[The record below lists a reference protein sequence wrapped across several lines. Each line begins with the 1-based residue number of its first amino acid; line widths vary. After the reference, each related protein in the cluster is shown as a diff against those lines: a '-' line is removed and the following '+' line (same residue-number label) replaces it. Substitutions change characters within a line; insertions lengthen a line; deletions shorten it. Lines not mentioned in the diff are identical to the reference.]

1 MTTTTPDTTT
11 PTTLQPV
18 STPKHHG
25 MSKRKRD
32 GLTALAVTGLALLM
46 LFFWLVPLAYMFLT
60 SVKTLEQMQN
70 GRILPSSPATVE
82 YQGEQLEL
90 FSVPMPDGDVREL
103 AMLKPGRNS
112 SIFIDPDNPG
122 AGEIEWEGKWR
133 QLQPAY
139 EIDFQWGN
147 YVEAFTEVEF
157 PRLLRNTAAIALFGI
172 IGTLM
177 SCVLVAYGFSRF
189 PIPYK
194 NVLFLILIA
203 TIILPRQVTLIPT
216 YAIFAR
222 LGWVGTWLPL
232 IVPHFFANAYNVF
245 LLRQYFL
252 TIPREMDEAAMID
265 GASPM
270 RVLWSVI
277 LPQSWPVI
285 IAVAV
290 SHLIFAWNDYFEP
303 LIYLRSKPDLV
314 PISVGIQEFNF
325 LYGTRPELLQATSML
340 ALLIPVIIFFL
351 AQRYFMQGVVFSG
364 VEK

>member
-1 MTTTTPDTTT
+1 MTTVPQTTT
-11 PTTLQPV
+11 SNVQPV
-18 STPKHHG
+18 SRPQQAG
-25 MSKRKRD
+25 MSKRARD
-32 GLTALAVTGLALLM
+32 RIAAVIVTGLVLMM

-70 GRILPSSPATVE
+70 GQILPQSPASFE
-82 YQGEQLEL
+82 FEGEALDIYT
-90 FSVPMPDGDVREL
+90 VPMPDGTTQEL
-103 AMLKPGRNS
+103 ALFKPGRES
-112 SIFIDPDNPG
+112 SQFIDPNNPD
-122 AGEIEWEGKWR
+122 AGPIEWEGRWR
-133 QLQPAY
+133 QLTPAY
-139 EIDFQWGN
+139 EVDFQWQN
-147 YVEAFTEVEF
+147 YREAFTAVEF
-157 PRLLRNTAAIALFGI
+157 PRLLRNTLAIAIFGI
-172 IGTLM
+172 IGTLI
-177 SCVLVAYGFSRF
+177 SCILVAYGFSRF

-194 NVLFLILIA
+194 NVLFLILIS

-216 YAIFAR
+216 YTIFAR

-265 GASPM
+265 GASPP

-285 IAVAV
+285 IAVCV

-303 LIYLRSKPDLV
+303 LIYLRSKPELV

-340 ALLIPVIIFFL
+340 ALLIPVVVFFL

>member
-1 MTTTTPDTTT
+1 
-11 PTTLQPV
+11 
-18 STPKHHG
+18 
-25 MSKRKRD
+25 MSKRSRD
-32 GLTALAVTGLALLM
+32 RISALIVTGLVLLM
-46 LFFWLVPLAYMFLT
+46 LLFWLVPLAYMFLT

-70 GRILPSSPATVE
+70 GQIIPQSPATFE
-82 YQGEQLEL
+82 YEGQARDI
-90 FSVPMPDGDVREL
+90 FAVPMPDGTIRDL
-103 AMLKPGRNS
+103 AMFKPGRES
-112 SIFIDPDNPG
+112 SQFIDPADPE
-122 AGEIEWEGKWR
+122 AGIVEWQGRWR
-133 QLQPAY
+133 TLTPAY
-139 EIDFQWGN
+139 EVDFQWQN
-147 YVEAFTEVEF
+147 YREAFTAVEF
-157 PRLLRNTAAIALFGI
+157 PRLLRNTLAIAIFGI
-172 IGTLM
+172 IGTVI

-194 NVLFLILIA
+194 NVLFLILIS

-265 GASPM
+265 GASPP

-285 IAVAV
+285 IAVCV
-290 SHLIFAWNDYFEP
+290 SHLIFACNDYFEP

-340 ALLIPVIIFFL
+340 ALLIPVIVFFL

>member
-1 MTTTTPDTTT
+1 MTTISPTTTTTAKPA
-11 PTTLQPV
+11 
-18 STPKHHG
+18 STPKSQG
-25 MSKRKRD
+25 RSRRQRD
-32 GLTALAVTGLALLM
+32 GFAALAVTGLALM
-46 LFFWLVPLAYMFLT
+46 FLFLWLVPLAYMFLT

-70 GRILPSSPATVE
+70 GEILPKSPATFE
-82 YQGEQLEL
+82 FEGKELEM
-90 FSVPMPDGDVREL
+90 FAVPMPDGSTQEL
-103 AMLKPGRNS
+103 AMFKPGRQS
-112 SIFIDPDNPG
+112 SQFIDPANPEAG
-122 AGEIEWEGKWR
+122 AIEWEGQWR
-133 QLQPAY
+133 QLDPAY
-139 EIDFQWGN
+139 EVDFQWGN
-147 YVEAFTEVEF
+147 YAEAFREVEF
-157 PRLLRNTAAIALFGI
+157 PRLLRNTLAIAIFGI
-172 IGTLM
+172 IGTVA
-177 SCVLVAYGFSRF
+177 SCILVAYGFARF

-194 NVLFLILIA
+194 NILFLVLIS

-216 YAIFAR
+216 YTIFAR

-265 GASPM
+265 GASPP

-285 IAVAV
+285 IAVCV

-303 LIYLRSKPDLV
+303 LIYLRSKPELQ

-340 ALLIPVIIFFL
+340 ALLIPVAVFFL

>member
-1 MTTTTPDTTT
+1 M
-11 PTTLQPV
+11 
-18 STPKHHG
+18 
-25 MSKRKRD
+25 R
-32 GLTALAVTGLALLM
+32 
-46 LFFWLVPLAYMFLT
+46 
-60 SVKTLEQMQN
+60 
-70 GRILPSSPATVE
+70 
-82 YQGEQLEL
+82 
-90 FSVPMPDGDVREL
+90 
-103 AMLKPGRNS
+103 RN
-112 SIFIDPDNPG
+112 
-122 AGEIEWEGKWR
+122 AGEALEGVIEWEGRWR
-133 QLQPAY
+133 TLTPAY
-139 EIDFQWGN
+139 EVDFQWQN
-147 YVEAFTEVEF
+147 YREAFTEVEF
-157 PRLLRNTAAIALFGI
+157 PRLLRNTLGIAIFGI
-172 IGTLM
+172 IGTVI

-194 NVLFLILIA
+194 NVLFLILIS

-265 GASPM
+265 GASPP

-285 IAVAV
+285 IAVCV

>member
-1 MTTTTPDTTT
+1 MTTVPQTTT
-11 PTTLQPV
+11 SNVQPI
-18 STPKHHG
+18 SRPQQAG
-25 MSKRKRD
+25 MSKRSRD
-32 GLTALAVTGLALLM
+32 RIGATIVTGLVLLM

-70 GRILPSSPATVE
+70 GQVIPQSPATFE
-82 YQGEQLEL
+82 FEGQQREI
-90 FSVPMPDGDVREL
+90 FAVPLPDGTTRDL
-103 AMLKPGRNS
+103 GMYKPGRES
-112 SIFIDPDNPG
+112 SQFIDPANPE
-122 AGEIEWEGKWR
+122 AGIIEWEGRWR
-133 QLQPAY
+133 TLAPAY
-139 EIDFQWGN
+139 EVDFQWQN
-147 YVEAFTEVEF
+147 YREAFTAVEF
-157 PRLLRNTAAIALFGI
+157 PRLLRNTLGIAIFGI
-172 IGTLM
+172 IGTVL

-194 NVLFLILIA
+194 NVLFLILIS

-265 GASPM
+265 GASPP

-285 IAVAV
+285 IAVCV

-340 ALLIPVIIFFL
+340 ALLIPVLVFFL

>member
-1 MTTTTPDTTT
+1 MTTVPQTTKTTA
-11 PTTLQPV
+11 QPA
-18 STPKHHG
+18 TAPK
-25 MSKRKRD
+25 SKGASRRRRD
-32 GLTALAVTGLALLM
+32 AFAAVVITSLTLLM

-70 GRILPSSPATVE
+70 GEILPKSPATFE
-82 YQGEQLEL
+82 YEGEELEM
-90 FSVPMPDGDVREL
+90 FAVPMPDGTTQDL
-103 AMLKPGRNS
+103 AMYKPGRQS
-112 SIFIDPDNPG
+112 SQFIDPANPEG
-122 AGEIEWEGKWR
+122 GIIEWEGQWR
-133 QLQPAY
+133 QLDPAY
-139 EIDFQWGN
+139 EIDFQWSN
-147 YVEAFTEVEF
+147 YREAFTEVEF
-157 PRLLRNTAAIALFGI
+157 PLLLRNTLAIAIFGI
-172 IGTLM
+172 IGTVA
-177 SCVLVAYGFSRF
+177 SCIMVAYGFARF

-216 YAIFAR
+216 YTIFAR

-265 GASPM
+265 GASPP

-285 IAVAV
+285 IAVCV

-303 LIYLRSKPDLV
+303 LIYLRSKPDLQ

-340 ALLIPVIIFFL
+340 ALLIPVIVFFL

>member
-1 MTTTTPDTTT
+1 MTTTAPSTTT
-11 PTTLQPV
+11 TATPLSRPK
-18 STPKHHG
+18 STG
-25 MSKRKRD
+25 MSKRQRD
-32 GLTALAVTGLALLM
+32 WFAALVITGLMLM
-46 LFFWLVPLAYMFLT
+46 VLAAWLVPLGYMFLT
-60 SVKTLEQMQN
+60 SVKTLQQMQN
-70 GRILPSSPATVE
+70 GEILPKSPATIE
-82 YQGEQLEL
+82 FEGKEREI
-90 FSVPMPDGDVREL
+90 FAVPMPDGSTRNL
-103 AMLKPGRNS
+103 AMVKPGRQS
-112 SIFIDPDNPG
+112 SQFIDPDNPEG
-122 AGEIEWEGKWR
+122 GVIEWQGQWR
-133 QLQPAY
+133 QLQPGY
-139 EIDFQWGN
+139 EVDFQWGN
-147 YVEAFTEVEF
+147 YVEAFREVEF
-157 PRLLRNTAAIALFGI
+157 PRLLRNTLAIAIFGI
-172 IGTLM
+172 IGTVL
-177 SCVLVAYGFSRF
+177 SCIMVAYGFSRF

-194 NVLFLILIA
+194 NLLFLVLIS

-216 YAIFAR
+216 YTIFAR

-265 GASPM
+265 GASPP

-285 IAVAV
+285 IAVCV

-303 LIYLRSKPDLV
+303 LIYLRSKPELQ

-340 ALLIPVIIFFL
+340 ALLLPVVVFFL

>member
-1 MTTTTPDTTT
+1 MTTVPQTTT
-11 PTTLQPV
+11 SNVQPV
-18 STPKHHG
+18 SRPQAG
-25 MSKRKRD
+25 MSKRSRD
-32 GLTALAVTGLALLM
+32 RISALIVTGLVLLM

-70 GRILPSSPATVE
+70 GQIIPQSPATFE
-82 YQGEQLEL
+82 YEGQQRDI
-90 FSVPMPDGDVREL
+90 FTVPMPDGTTREL
-103 AMLKPGRNS
+103 AMFKPGRES
-112 SIFIDPDNPG
+112 SQFIDPANPE
-122 AGEIEWEGKWR
+122 AGIVEWQGRWR
-133 QLQPAY
+133 TLTPAY
-139 EIDFQWGN
+139 QVDFQWQN
-147 YVEAFTEVEF
+147 YREAFTEVEF
-157 PRLLRNTAAIALFGI
+157 PRLLRNTLGIALFGI
-172 IGTLM
+172 IGTVI

-194 NVLFLILIA
+194 NVLFLILIS

-265 GASPM
+265 GASPP

-285 IAVAV
+285 IAVCV

-340 ALLIPVIIFFL
+340 ALLIPVVIFFL

>member
-1 MTTTTPDTTT
+1 MTTVTQTTTTTAKPATA
-11 PTTLQPV
+11 
-18 STPKHHG
+18 PK
-25 MSKRKRD
+25 SKGASRRRRD
-32 GLTALAVTGLALLM
+32 ALAAVVITSLTLLM

-70 GRILPSSPATVE
+70 GEILPKSPATFE
-82 YQGEQLEL
+82 YEGEELEM
-90 FSVPMPDGDVREL
+90 FAVPMPDGTTQEL
-103 AMLKPGRNS
+103 AMYKPGRQS
-112 SIFIDPDNPG
+112 SQFIDPANPEG
-122 AGEIEWEGKWR
+122 GIIEWEGQWR
-133 QLQPAY
+133 QLDPAY
-139 EIDFQWGN
+139 EIDFQWQN
-147 YVEAFTEVEF
+147 YAEAFREVEF
-157 PRLLRNTAAIALFGI
+157 PLLLRNTLAIAIFGI
-172 IGTLM
+172 IGTVA
-177 SCVLVAYGFSRF
+177 SCIMVAYGFARF

-216 YAIFAR
+216 YTIFAR

-265 GASPM
+265 GASPP

-285 IAVAV
+285 IAVCV

-303 LIYLRSKPDLV
+303 LIYLRSKPDLQ

-340 ALLIPVIIFFL
+340 ALLIPVVVFFL

>member
-1 MTTTTPDTTT
+1 MTTVPQTTT
-11 PTTLQPV
+11 SNVQPA
-18 STPKHHG
+18 TRPQQAG
-25 MSKRKRD
+25 MSKRSRD
-32 GLTALAVTGLALLM
+32 RISALIVTGLVLLM
-46 LFFWLVPLAYMFLT
+46 LLFWLVPLAYMFLT

-70 GRILPSSPATVE
+70 GQIIPQSPATFE
-82 YQGEQLEL
+82 YEGQARDI
-90 FSVPMPDGDVREL
+90 FAVPMPDGTIRDL
-103 AMLKPGRNS
+103 AMFKPGRES
-112 SIFIDPDNPG
+112 SQFIDPADPE
-122 AGEIEWEGKWR
+122 AGIVEWQGRWR
-133 QLQPAY
+133 TLTPAY
-139 EIDFQWGN
+139 EVDFQWQN
-147 YVEAFTEVEF
+147 YREAFTAVEF
-157 PRLLRNTAAIALFGI
+157 PRLLRNTLAIAIFGI
-172 IGTLM
+172 IGTVI

-194 NVLFLILIA
+194 NVLFLILIS

-265 GASPM
+265 GASPP

-285 IAVAV
+285 IAVCV

-340 ALLIPVIIFFL
+340 ALLIPVIVFFL

>member
-1 MTTTTPDTTT
+1 MSTTVPQTAES
-11 PTTLQPV
+11 TLKPV
-18 STPKHHG
+18 AAPKPQG
-25 MSKRKRD
+25 MSKRRRD
-32 GLTALAVTGLALLM
+32 ILAALAVTGFTLLM
-46 LFFWLVPLAYMFLT
+46 LFFWLVPLAYAFLT

-70 GRILPSSPATVE
+70 GRILPSSPATFE
-82 YQGEQLEL
+82 YEGKELEL
-90 FSVPMPDGDVREL
+90 FAVPMPDGSTQEL
-103 AMLKPGRNS
+103 ALYKPGRQS
-112 SIFIDPDNPG
+112 SQFIDPANPE
-122 AGEIEWEGKWR
+122 AGPIEWEGRWR
-133 QLQPAY
+133 QLEPAY
-139 EIDFQWGN
+139 EIDFQWQN
-147 YVEAFTEVEF
+147 YVEAFTEVQF
-157 PRLLRNTAAIALFGI
+157 PLLFRNTIAIAFFGI
-172 IGTLM
+172 IGTLI
-177 SCVLVAYGFSRF
+177 SCVLVAYGFARF

-194 NVLFLILIA
+194 NLLFLILIA

-216 YAIFAR
+216 YTIFAR

-265 GASPM
+265 GASPP

-285 IAVAV
+285 VAVAV
-290 SHLIFAWNDYFEP
+290 SHMIFAWNDYFEP
-303 LIYLRSKPDLV
+303 LIYLRSRPDLQ

-325 LYGTRPELLQATSML
+325 LYGTRPDLLQATSIL
-340 ALLIPVIIFFL
+340 ALLLPVLIFFL